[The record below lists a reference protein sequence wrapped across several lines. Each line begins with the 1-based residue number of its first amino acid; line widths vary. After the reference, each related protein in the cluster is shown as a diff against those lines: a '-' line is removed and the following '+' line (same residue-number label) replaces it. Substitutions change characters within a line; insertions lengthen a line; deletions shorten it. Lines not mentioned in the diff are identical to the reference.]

1 MSSQRVLV
9 GPEIHYAI
17 EAHYRA
23 EVRNLQSGRYR
34 EWLKEMVA
42 EDVHYWMPI
51 WEQRFSKDKRPDP
64 TPNDAAIYNDD
75 YGELEQRVERLYTS
89 MVWME
94 DPPSKIRYFI
104 TNVEAFDAGN
114 DEFEVFSNV
123 LVYRNRRQHE
133 VSVHTLAREDM
144 LRKTATGFRVFKRKL
159 LLDARVTQDKNLY
172 FFC

>member
-75 YGELEQRVERLYTS
+75 YGELEQRVEWLYTG

>member
-75 YGELEQRVERLYTS
+75 YGELEQRVERLYTG